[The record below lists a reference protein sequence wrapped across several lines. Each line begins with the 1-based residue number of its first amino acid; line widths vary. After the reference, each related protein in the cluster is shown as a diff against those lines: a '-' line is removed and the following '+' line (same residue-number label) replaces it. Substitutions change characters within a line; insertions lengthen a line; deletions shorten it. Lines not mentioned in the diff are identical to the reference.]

1 MNSEPVVACNI
12 GPNQRRRRLW
22 IGVPL
27 LLAGLVASFL
37 SKSFLGQMVAFF
49 GFLSI
54 FQAEAGV
61 CVFLAAGSAQNMD
74 DGQKAIDD
82 PDLIEHFQKRSRS
95 IYWRTFLAT
104 LLLILVSRAS
114 FIVRER
120 FL

>member
-1 MNSEPVVACNI
+1 MNFEPVVAYNI
-12 GPNQRRRRLW
+12 GPSQRKRRLW

-54 FQAEAGV
+54 FQAESGV
-61 CVFLAAGSAQNMD
+61 CVFLAAGAAQNMD
-74 DGQKAIDD
+74 DGQKAVEDPELID
-82 PDLIEHFQKRSRS
+82 HFQKRSRK
-95 IYWRTFLAT
+95 IYWKTFLAT

-120 FL
+120 ML